1 MSFKMQMMEQETP
14 EEARIAKIF
23 ALDFLCYC
31 ETCVL
36 SSECPGQHHAALPV
50 LDLCVFKASS
60 YPYQLQPSPVSL
72 SFFLSCPHL
81 IFSFQM
87 NPSFPAVVT
96 YLTLSPLTACALS
109 LCL

>member
-1 MSFKMQMMEQETP
+1 MSFKMKMMEQETP
-14 EEARIAKIF
+14 EEAKIVKFF
-23 ALDFLCYC
+23 ALDFFCYC

-50 LDLCVFKASS
+50 LGVCASS
-60 YPYQLQPSPVSL
+60 YPYQLHPSPVSL
-72 SFFLSCPHL
+72 SFFPSCPHL

-87 NPSFPAVVT
+87 NPSFPVVVT
-96 YLTLSPLTACALS
+96 YLTLSSLTACALS